1 MSKGGENNAGKDKR
15 CLWVYMRDNERGG
28 ERDRQRERQRR
39 GWTVQYTPDKGQRDV
54 LFMIQAAAAEAAG
67 PRLK

>member
-1 MSKGGENNAGKDKR
+1 MCA
-15 CLWVYMRDNERGG
+15 YMRANER
-28 ERDRQRERQRR
+28 ERETGREGRQRR

-54 LFMIQAAAAEAAG
+54 LFMIQAAEAAAAAAAEAAG

>member
-1 MSKGGENNAGKDKR
+1 MQEKQEVFVSIHEGQG
-15 CLWVYMRDNERGG
+15 DNGR
-28 ERDRQRERQRR
+28 ERDGQRERQRR

>member
-1 MSKGGENNAGKDKR
+1 
-15 CLWVYMRDNERGG
+15 MRDNERGR

>member
-1 MSKGGENNAGKDKR
+1 MCA
-15 CLWVYMRDNERGG
+15 YMRDNERETGG
-28 ERDRQRERQRR
+28 EGRQRR

-54 LFMIQAAAAEAAG
+54 LFMIQAAAAAAEAAR